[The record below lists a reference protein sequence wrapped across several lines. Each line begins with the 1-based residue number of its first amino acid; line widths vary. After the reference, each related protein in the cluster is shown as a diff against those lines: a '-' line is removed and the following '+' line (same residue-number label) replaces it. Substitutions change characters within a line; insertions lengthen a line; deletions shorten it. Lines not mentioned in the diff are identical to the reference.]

1 MINYHSFVRRI
12 IQSEAMQ
19 LLQKIGST
27 EKHATLQNMEKLLSH
42 IKKDEE
48 SLSFGDIE
56 IGKDKFYHSKSPFF

>member
-1 MINYHSFVRRI
+1 
-12 IQSEAMQ
+12 MQ

>member
-1 MINYHSFVRRI
+1 
-12 IQSEAMQ
+12 MQ

-42 IKKDEE
+42 IKVDEE